1 MATRKTTRT
10 ARKAA
15 KKTTARKAPA
25 KKAAAKR
32 AASKA
37 PKKAARKAVKKAVV
51 KKAVKKAAVKKA
63 AVKKAAV
70 KKAVRKAAVKKAV
83 KKAAVKKAV
92 KKAVVRKAVKKAVVR
107 KAVVRKTV
115 KQAAATK
122 ASAPAQR
129 RVGPGE
135 ASKMELAKAPTAMP
149 RGGRSASRSRKPHR
163 ITPEEAL
170 ANTRELLEAKQ
181 ARDREPPPWRQFD
194 PDHGHPAHEHGTPGP
209 DAAQQAQAHAH
220 AEELHRGESRMKAIQ
235 GSISGQDR
243 HHQGR
248 QDAKD

>member
-1 MATRKTTRT
+1 M
-10 ARKAA
+10 
-15 KKTTARKAPA
+15 
-25 KKAAAKR
+25 
-32 AASKA
+32 
-37 PKKAARKAVKKAVV
+37 
-51 KKAVKKAAVKKA
+51 
-63 AVKKAAV
+63 
-70 KKAVRKAAVKKAV
+70 
-83 KKAAVKKAV
+83 
-92 KKAVVRKAVKKAVVR
+92 KKAVVRKAVK